1 MMKNNFSSYAFWV
14 AVTGAIVV
22 FLQNLGKVVGFNFNS
37 SAFESI
43 VLSFCGI
50 LVVLGVL
57 NQNKDENSDLK
68 EDEPNL
74 KDSSNE
80 NEELSKEIKAE
91 NEENIAKT
99 NNENIENNENDIKN
113 ETSDEI
119 NKIDH
124 KNEKD

>member
-1 MMKNNFSSYAFWV
+1 MNNNFSSYAFWV

-37 SAFESI
+37 SVFESI

-57 NQNKDENSDLK
+57 NQNKDENSDSK

-91 NEENIAKT
+91 NEGNIAKT

-113 ETSDEI
+113 ETKDEI

>member
-1 MMKNNFSSYAFWV
+1 MKNNFSSYAFWV

-80 NEELSKEIKAE
+80 NEELSKGIKAE

-113 ETSDEI
+113 ETKDEI

>member
-1 MMKNNFSSYAFWV
+1 MKNNFSSYAFWV

-91 NEENIAKT
+91 NEKNIAKT

>member
-1 MMKNNFSSYAFWV
+1 MNNNFSSYAFWV

>member
-1 MMKNNFSSYAFWV
+1 MKNNFSSYAFWV

-113 ETSDEI
+113 ETKDEI